1 MMFQPIAASGSLDDR
16 YQLLQQ
22 QAEGLIEANV
32 PRVTNLAN
40 YVALLGFSLP
50 NINWVGVYLLEGDT
64 LYLGPFQG
72 LPACTTIPMG
82 QGVCGTS
89 AKTKT
94 TLNVKDV
101 HQFEG
106 HIACDSAS
114 NSELVIPLIKNGELL
129 GVLDIDSPLF
139 DRFLAEDQSY
149 LESIT
154 KLIVQKL

>member
-1 MMFQPIAASGSLDDR
+1 MFQPIAPSGTLDDQ

-22 QAEGLIEANV
+22 QVEGLIEANV
-32 PRVTNLAN
+32 PRITNLAN

-50 NINWVGVYLLEGDT
+50 NINWVGVYLLEGET

-72 LPACTTIPMG
+72 LPACTTIPLG
-82 QGVCGTS
+82 QGVCGT
-89 AKTKT
+89 AATTKT

-114 NSELVIPLIKNGELL
+114 NSELVIPLIKDGELL

-139 DRFLAEDQSY
+139 DRFLSTDQSY
-149 LESIT
+149 LELIT
-154 KLIVQKL
+154 KLVVEKL

>member
-1 MMFQPIAASGSLDDR
+1 MFQPIAPSGSLEDQ
-16 YQLLQQ
+16 YQLLRS

-40 YVALLGFSLP
+40 FVALLGFSLP
-50 NINWVGVYLLEGDT
+50 DINWVGVYLVEGET

-72 LPACTTIPMG
+72 LPACTTIPLG

-114 NSELVIPLIKNGELL
+114 NSELVIPLIKDGELL

-139 DRFLAEDQSY
+139 DRFQAKDQSY

-154 KLIVQKL
+154 KLMVQKL

>member
-1 MMFQPIAASGSLDDR
+1 MFQPIAPSGSLDDQ
-16 YQLLQQ
+16 YQLLQR

-32 PRVTNLAN
+32 PRVTNFAN

-50 NINWVGVYLLEGDT
+50 NINWVGVYLLEGET

-72 LPACTTIPMG
+72 LPACTTIPLG
-82 QGVCGTS
+82 QGVCGT
-89 AKTKT
+89 AATTKT

-114 NSELVIPLIKNGELL
+114 NSELVIPLIKEGELL
-129 GVLDIDSPLF
+129 GVLDIDSPVF

-154 KLIVQKL
+154 KLVVEKL

>member
-1 MMFQPIAASGSLDDR
+1 MFQPIAPSGSLDDQ
-16 YQLLQQ
+16 YQLLQR

-32 PRVTNLAN
+32 PRVTNFAN

-50 NINWVGVYLLEGDT
+50 NINWVGVYLLEGET

-72 LPACTTIPMG
+72 LPACTTIPLG
-82 QGVCGTS
+82 QGVCGT
-89 AKTKT
+89 AATTKT

-114 NSELVIPLIKNGELL
+114 NSELVIPLIKEGELL

-139 DRFLAEDQSY
+139 DRFLSTDQAY
-149 LESIT
+149 LELIT
-154 KLIVQKL
+154 KLVVEKL

>member
-1 MMFQPIAASGSLDDR
+1 MMFQPIAPSGSLEDQ
-16 YQLLQQ
+16 YQLLRS

-40 YVALLGFSLP
+40 FVALLGFSLP
-50 NINWVGVYLLEGDT
+50 DINWVGVYLVEGET

-72 LPACTTIPMG
+72 LPACTTIPLG

-114 NSELVIPLIKNGELL
+114 NSELVIPLIKDGELL

-139 DRFLAEDQSY
+139 DRFQAKDQSY

-154 KLIVQKL
+154 KLMVQKL

>member
-1 MMFQPIAASGSLDDR
+1 MMFQPVTASGTLDEQ
-16 YQLLQQ
+16 YQLLRAQV
-22 QAEGLIEANV
+22 EGLLESDV

-40 YVALLGFSLP
+40 FVALLGFSLP
-50 NINWVGVYLLEGDT
+50 DINWVGVYLLEGET

-72 LPACTTIPMG
+72 LPACTTIPLG

-89 AKTKT
+89 AKQQIS
-94 TLNVKDV
+94 LNVPDV

-114 NSELVIPLIKNGELL
+114 NSELVIPLIKDGELL

-139 DRFLAEDQSY
+139 DRFQGVDQAH

-154 KLIVQKL
+154 QLMLQKL

>member
-1 MMFQPIAASGSLDDR
+1 MFQPIAPSGSLDDQ
-16 YQLLQQ
+16 YQLLKQ
-22 QAEGLIEANV
+22 QAEGLIETNV
-32 PRVTNLAN
+32 PRITNLAN

-50 NINWVGVYLLEGDT
+50 NINWVGVYLLEGKT
-64 LYLGPFQG
+64 LFLGPFQG
-72 LPACTTIPMG
+72 LPACTTIPLG

-89 AKTKT
+89 ATTKA

-114 NSELVIPLIKNGELL
+114 NSELVIPLIKDGELL

-139 DRFLAEDQSY
+139 DRFHATDQSY

-154 KLIVQKL
+154 KLVVEKL

>member
-1 MMFQPIAASGSLDDR
+1 MFQPIAPSGNLDDQ
-16 YQLLQQ
+16 YQLLRSQT
-22 QAEGLIEANV
+22 EGLIEVNV

-40 YVALLGFSLP
+40 FVALLGFSLP
-50 NINWVGVYLLEGDT
+50 DINWVGVYLLEGNT

-72 LPACTTIPMG
+72 LPACTTIPLG

-106 HIACDSAS
+106 HITCDSAS
-114 NSELVIPLIKNGELL
+114 NSELVIPLIKDGTLL
-129 GVLDIDSPLF
+129 GVLDIDSPIF
-139 DRFLAEDQSY
+139 DRFQATDQSY
-149 LESIT
+149 LELIT
-154 KLIVQKL
+154 QLMVQKL

>member
-1 MMFQPIAASGSLDDR
+1 MMFQPIAPSGSLEDQ
-16 YQLLQQ
+16 YQLLRS

-40 YVALLGFSLP
+40 FVALLGISLP
-50 NINWVGVYLLEGDT
+50 DINWVGVYLVEGET

-72 LPACTTIPMG
+72 LPACTTIPLG

-114 NSELVIPLIKNGELL
+114 NSELVIPLIKDGELL

-139 DRFLAEDQSY
+139 DRFQAKDQSY

-154 KLIVQKL
+154 KLMVQKL

>member
-1 MMFQPIAASGSLDDR
+1 MFQPIAASGSLDDQ

-50 NINWVGVYLLEGDT
+50 NINWVGVYLLQGDT